1 MHWHLSC
8 FNWITNV
15 AWVTGF
21 MERSMMQIYNNER
34 SFMFPEL
41 PVRGEG
47 IHQIWIDICLHIVIE
62 KRSSNTNIQF
72 SDPIVSTFA
81 IVPTLKS
88 SWWISMAWASLFPSS
103 CLPGLLIIYATDP
116 QSFLDQLSS
125 ELGIRISW
133 HWCDT
138 IRRYQ
143 TLKGIKTLQNGQPGV
158 LIIYATRSHF
168 FWTYTNWNLSFLN
181 SQQGIIKINLQV
193 RYDASVSRLLP
204 HFSMFCKKSYLAI
217 TKMVP
222 HD

>member
-1 MHWHLSC
+1 
-8 FNWITNV
+8 
-15 AWVTGF
+15 
-21 MERSMMQIYNNER
+21 
-34 SFMFPEL
+34 MF
-41 PVRGEG
+41 VEG
-47 IHQIWIDICLHIVIE
+47 INQLWIDICVHLVKE
-62 KRSSNTNIQF
+62 KFSFKHPRVF

-88 SWWISMAWASLFPSS
+88 SWWISMDWTSLFPCS
-103 CLPGLLIIYATDP
+103 CPPGLLIIYATDP

-158 LIIYATRSHF
+158 LIIYATHSHF

-181 SQQGIIKINLQV
+181 SQQGIIKINIHAW
-193 RYDASVSRLLP
+193 YGTSVSRLLS
-204 HFSMFCKKSYLAI
+204 HF
-217 TKMVP
+217 
-222 HD
+222 

>member
-21 MERSMMQIYNNER
+21 MERSMMWIYNNER

-41 PVRGEG
+41 PVCGEG
-47 IHQIWIDICLHIVIE
+47 IHQIWIDIFVYLVIE
-62 KRSSNTNIQF
+62 KRNSNTNIQF

-81 IVPTLKS
+81 IEPTLKS
-88 SWWISMAWASLFPSS
+88 SWWISMAWASLFPCS
-103 CLPGLLIIYATDP
+103 CPPGLLIIYATDP

-143 TLKGIKTLQNGQPGV
+143 TLKGIKTLQNGQPGI
-158 LIIYATRSHF
+158 LIIYSMQHTHIF
-168 FWTYTNWNLSFLN
+168 FWTNTNLDFLT
-181 SQQGIIKINLQV
+181 
-193 RYDASVSRLLP
+193 ASRG
-204 HFSMFCKKSYLAI
+204 
-217 TKMVP
+217 
-222 HD
+222 

>member
-1 MHWHLSC
+1 M
-8 FNWITNV
+8 WIC
-15 AWVTGF
+15 
-21 MERSMMQIYNNER
+21 NNER
-34 SFMFPEL
+34 SFMIAEL
-41 PVRGEG
+41 PVCGKNTSNMNWYLCTSCQREVL
-47 IHQIWIDICLHIVIE
+47 IQTSKSLLRSNCIYICN
-62 KRSSNTNIQF
+62 RTNIEVKLVNKHGLSLSVPLQLPTRPPDHLCNRPTKFSGPAQF
-72 SDPIVSTFA
+72 RIR
-81 IVPTLKS
+81 
-88 SWWISMAWASLFPSS
+88 
-103 CLPGLLIIYATDP
+103 CLLT
-116 QSFLDQLSS
+116 
-125 ELGIRISW
+125 ISW

-158 LIIYATRSHF
+158 LIIYATHSHF

>member
-1 MHWHLSC
+1 MAWESWLAHFSMHMWVKSQAYEEHPIMWIQNMHWHLSC

-88 SWWISMAWASLFPSS
+88 SWWISMAWASLFPCS
-103 CLPGLLIIYATDP
+103 CPPGLLIIYATDP

-125 ELGIRISW
+125 ELGI
-133 HWCDT
+133 
-138 IRRYQ
+138 
-143 TLKGIKTLQNGQPGV
+143 
-158 LIIYATRSHF
+158 F
-168 FWTYTNWNLSFLN
+168 
-181 SQQGIIKINLQV
+181 
-193 RYDASVSRLLP
+193 
-204 HFSMFCKKSYLAI
+204 
-217 TKMVP
+217 
-222 HD
+222 